1 MKTIELDLKEINRK
15 FNKKIKEEKK
25 YRTVYLN
32 KQKQKH

>member
-25 YRTVYLN
+25 YREVYLQ

>member
-25 YRTVYLN
+25 YRKVYLE

>member
-25 YRTVYLN
+25 YRKVYLN
-32 KQKQKH
+32 KQKKKH